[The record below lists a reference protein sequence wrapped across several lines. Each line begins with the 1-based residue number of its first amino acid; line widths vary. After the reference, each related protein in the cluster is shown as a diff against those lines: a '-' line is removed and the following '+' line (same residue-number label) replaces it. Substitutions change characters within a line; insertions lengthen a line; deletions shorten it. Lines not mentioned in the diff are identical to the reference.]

1 MSQEKLNM
9 LATLRVEKKL
19 LNDINI
25 EAISDDFASKNAI
38 NSIFYI
44 IFFLGSSYLGSVSVF
59 LFRALGFAFSAES

>member
-9 LATLRVEKKL
+9 LVATLRVEKKL

-38 NSIFYI
+38 RHI
-44 IFFLGSSYLGSVSVF
+44 
-59 LFRALGFAFSAES
+59 